1 MAMVCFLFNLV
12 TWFKRLQ
19 DENITY
25 KILFKISFKMRG
37 QPSFITSDTFLYS
50 LKSFVCYKIE
60 SQIDITQYAELRIT
74 LF

>member
-25 KILFKISFKMRG
+25 KILFKISFKMRD

-50 LKSFVCYKIE
+50 LKALYVIKLSHK
-60 SQIDITQYAELRIT
+60 LT
-74 LF
+74 LHSMLN